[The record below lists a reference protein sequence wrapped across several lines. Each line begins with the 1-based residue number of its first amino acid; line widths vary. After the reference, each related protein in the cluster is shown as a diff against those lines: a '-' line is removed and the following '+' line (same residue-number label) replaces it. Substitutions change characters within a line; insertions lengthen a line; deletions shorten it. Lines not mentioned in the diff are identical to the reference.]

1 VPRGVLALRRIG
13 NEMKRNAESG
23 PFYEVVLLDLLPSL
37 IYSASTAPYRTDHP
51 FDLRE
56 ATMLKKGFLLLTFLA
71 LFSMAIPLDAAAD
84 NRPFTFGLLLVGPY
98 NDHGWSQ
105 AHYEG
110 GKYVE
115 KMVPDAKMI
124 YIDKVNPADR
134 PGVTIPQL
142 VDDMVEKGARLIIAN
157 SDDMKDGAREAA
169 RQHPEVYFLHISGDD
184 VLSGKAPPNL
194 SNLMGKMEY
203 TKMMAGVAAALTTQT
218 GKIGYLGP
226 LINEETRRL
235 AASAYL
241 GAKYAWEAVLK
252 KKPEDLKFQVTW
264 IGFWFNI
271 PGVTSDPTQVAQNFF
286 NTGYDVVLSGIDTTE
301 ALTVAGQKKKEGK
314 SVWAVPYDYIGAC
327 QGAPDVCLGVPYFN
341 WGPAYIPFVKAAMN
355 KTWKQEWLWLGPDW
369 KDINN
374 PDTSIVGFMPGK
386 ALPDSAKPAL
396 DQFIK
401 DLGSGKANLFK
412 GPLNYQD
419 GTVFVK
425 AGETAGDK
433 QIWHMEQLLQG
444 MQGQS
449 SAKK

>member
-1 VPRGVLALRRIG
+1 
-13 NEMKRNAESG
+13 
-23 PFYEVVLLDLLPSL
+23 
-37 IYSASTAPYRTDHP
+37 
-51 FDLRE
+51 
-56 ATMLKKGFLLLTFLA
+56 MLKKGFLFLTFLA
-71 LFSMAIPLDAAAD
+71 LFSAALPLGAPAAD
-84 NRPFTFGLLLVGPY
+84 PPFTFGLLLVGPY

-105 AHYEG
+105 AHYDG

-115 KMVPDAKMI
+115 KMVPGAKMI

-169 RQHPEVYFLHISGDD
+169 RQHPNVYFLHISGDD
-184 VLSGKAPPNL
+184 VLSGKGPPNL

-203 TKMMAGVAAALTTQT
+203 AKMMAGFAAALTTQT

-241 GAKYAWEAVLK
+241 GAKYAWETVLK
-252 KKPEDLKFQVTW
+252 KKPEDLKFQVIW

-314 SVWAVPYDYIGAC
+314 NVWGVPYDYVGAC
-327 QGAPDVCLGVPYFN
+327 QGAPDVCLGVAYFN
-341 WGPAYIPFVKAAMN
+341 WGPAYIAFVKAAMN
-355 KTWKQEWLWLGPDW
+355 KTWKPEWLWLGPDW

-374 PDTSIVGFMPGK
+374 PDTSIVGFVTGA
-386 ALPDSAKPAL
+386 ALPAGAKPEL
-396 DQFIK
+396 DKFVK
-401 DLGSGKANLFK
+401 DLGSGAVNLFK

-419 GTVFVK
+419 GKVFVK
-425 AGETAGDK
+425 AGETASDK

>member
-1 VPRGVLALRRIG
+1 
-13 NEMKRNAESG
+13 
-23 PFYEVVLLDLLPSL
+23 
-37 IYSASTAPYRTDHP
+37 
-51 FDLRE
+51 
-56 ATMLKKGFLLLTFLA
+56 MLKKGFLFLTFLA
-71 LFSMAIPLDAAAD
+71 LFSAVLSLGVTAA
-84 NRPFTFGLLLVGPY
+84 NPPFTFGLLLVGPY

-105 AHYEG
+105 AHFEG

-115 KMVPDAKMI
+115 KMVPGAKMI

-169 RQHPEVYFLHISGDD
+169 RQHPNVYFLHISGDD
-184 VLSGKAPPNL
+184 VLSGKGPANL

-203 TKMMAGVAAALTTQT
+203 TKMMAGFAAALTTQT

-241 GAKYAWEAVLK
+241 GAKYAWETVLK

-314 SVWAVPYDYIGAC
+314 NVWGVPYDYVGAC
-327 QGAPDVCLGVPYFN
+327 QSAPDVCLGVPYFN
-341 WGPAYIPFVKAAMN
+341 WGPAYVAFVKTAMN
-355 KTWKQEWLWLGPDW
+355 KTWKPEWLWLGPDW

-374 PDTSIVGFMPGK
+374 PDTSIVGFVPGA
-386 ALPDSAKPAL
+386 ALPAGAKPEL
-396 DQFIK
+396 DKFVK
-401 DLGSGKANLFK
+401 DLGSGTVNLFK

-419 GTVFVK
+419 GKVFVK
-425 AGETAGDK
+425 AGETASDK

>member
-1 VPRGVLALRRIG
+1 MV
-13 NEMKRNAESG
+13 
-23 PFYEVVLLDLLPSL
+23 
-37 IYSASTAPYRTDHP
+37 
-51 FDLRE
+51 
-56 ATMLKKGFLLLTFLA
+56 KKGFLFLTFLA
-71 LFSMAIPLDAAAD
+71 LFAAALPLGATAAD
-84 NRPFTFGLLLVGPY
+84 PTLTFGLLLVGPY

-105 AHYEG
+105 AHFDG

-115 KMVPDAKMI
+115 KMVPGTKMI

-169 RQHPEVYFLHISGDD
+169 RQHPNVYFLHISGDD
-184 VLSGKAPPNL
+184 VLSGKSPANL

-203 TKMMAGVAAALTTQT
+203 TKMMAGFAAALTTQT

-241 GAKYAWEAVLK
+241 GAKYAWETVLK

-314 SVWAVPYDYIGAC
+314 NVWAVPYDYIGAC
-327 QGAPDVCLGVPYFN
+327 QSAPDVCLGVPYFN
-341 WGPAYIPFVKAAMN
+341 WGPAYIGFVKAAMN
-355 KTWKQEWLWLGPDW
+355 KTWKPEWLWLGPDW
-369 KDINN
+369 KEINN
-374 PDTSIVGFMPGK
+374 PDTSIVGFIPGA
-386 ALPDSAKPAL
+386 ALSAAAKTEL
-396 DQFIK
+396 DKFVK
-401 DLGSGKANLFK
+401 ELGSGKVNLFK

-419 GTVFVK
+419 GKVFVK